1 MNIYRQLAEN
11 VWNPRMSS
19 GADIQRQLDLMDQF
33 QSSAPT
39 SNIGYAMGNTPQGYE
54 PSYGREGVGGYEGGE
69 GYGQPGN
76 AALAD
81 NPYGLAL
88 MGYQLGLPNAAMSAI
103 FGKEGLQAAQDAFPS
118 PQTTVGKGLTG
129 YGIPMGANY
138 LGLPSWGVNM
148 ATRGFLN
155 PLSAALEGLLG
166 YGKNPGYTSFS
177 PQSGYGPSSGYSPGG
192 GYDPSAG
199 VNTGSGYATPGGYD
213 PSAEFS
219 GPTGYGSSSGYSPGG
234 GYDPSG
240 GFTGG
245 MDLGG
250 LDLGGLGLNGFGGW
264 D

>member
-19 GADIQRQLDLMDQF
+19 GADVQRMLDLMDQF
-33 QSSAPT
+33 QNSPPT
-39 SNIGYAMGNTPQGYE
+39 SNIGYAMGNAPQS
-54 PSYGREGVGGYEGGE
+54 PQPNYGQGVGGYEGGE

-76 AALAD
+76 YALAD

-88 MGYQLGLPNAAMSAI
+88 MGYQFGLPNAAMSAL

-129 YGIPMGANY
+129 FGIPTGGSY
-138 LGLPSWGVNM
+138 LGLPGWGVNM
-148 ATRGFLN
+148 ANRGVLS
-155 PLSAALEGLLG
+155 PLAAAIEGLLG
-166 YGKNPGYTSFS
+166 YGKGSGYASNPQGN
-177 PQSGYGPSSGYSPGG
+177 YGPSSGYAAPGG
-192 GYDPSAG
+192 FDPSSG
-199 VNTGSGYATPGGYD
+199 MNTGSGYAAPGG
-213 PSAEFS
+213 F
-219 GPTGYGSSSGYSPGG
+219 
-234 GYDPSG
+234 DPSG

-250 LDLGGLGLNGFGGW
+250 FGGFGFGGFGGDGGFGGW